1 MEIRGGIV
9 GRSSVARTASPISV
23 TWQWYNLSQ
32 GVVEWEFTNKG
43 NNTAG
48 CLLFRNS
55 YYFGNAFFPVYLANP
70 QFNTS
75 FATAFSPLVD
85 RGAQNNS
92 APLSVIDFGQNRRIV
107 AFVFILSPGS
117 KWSMLEG
124 GFSLSSPPSG
134 YSAVPCDYETT
145 GNFSIGYDP
154 DQVSQWDAQTNT
166 TMKGYSPNPKEF
178 RGIIEVS
185 VSAEFL
191 QLFPGD
197 SITPL

>member
-107 AFVFILSPGS
+107 AFVFILCSAMRLRDDRQFQYRIRSRPGLPMGCTD
-117 KWSMLEG
+117 KHNHEG
-124 GFSLSSPPSG
+124 IQPQSQGIQRDNRGFSISRVFATLPWGQHYTVIGHPCSCVALQFSFLSHWTISP
-134 YSAVPCDYETT
+134 
-145 GNFSIGYDP
+145 I
-154 DQVSQWDAQTNT
+154 
-166 TMKGYSPNPKEF
+166 
-178 RGIIEVS
+178 
-185 VSAEFL
+185 
-191 QLFPGD
+191 
-197 SITPL
+197 